1 MGRGRRGAGGARGA
15 RPHRVTRRVRPSP
28 VAARQQTE
36 ALAAHVADVAA
47 TLRAAVPAPP
57 VPHGSP
63 ALLLMMGFPGV
74 GKSHCA
80 RLLAER
86 LRAAHVASDHLRSQL
101 FVAASYK
108 AEENAALFRI
118 VDGLVERLV
127 DEGHRVI
134 VDATHLRRYARE
146 STESLA
152 RRCGIPLTHVLVV
165 ADEGE
170 TLARLAQRRVARA
183 AEDRSEAD
191 ERIYEQMRARG
202 LEAPEAYVTLPNGAD
217 VEARI
222 DVLARDLEDRWSAGT

>member
-1 MGRGRRGAGGARGA
+1 
-15 RPHRVTRRVRPSP
+15 VTRRVRPSP
-28 VAARQQTE
+28 VATRQQTE

-63 ALLLMMGFPGV
+63 ALVLMMGFPGV

-101 FVAASYK
+101 FIAASYGS
-108 AEENAALFRI
+108 EENAALFRI

-146 STESLA
+146 SSEALA
-152 RRCGIPLTHVLVV
+152 GRRGIPLAHVLVV

-170 TLARLAQRRVARA
+170 TRARLARRRVARA

-191 ERIYEQMRARG
+191 ERIYDLMRARG
-202 LEAPEAYVTLPNGAD
+202 LEEPEHFITLANGAD
-217 VEARI
+217 VETRI
-222 DVLARDLEDRWSAGT
+222 DVLARELEDRWSAGT

>member
-1 MGRGRRGAGGARGA
+1 M
-15 RPHRVTRRVRPSP
+15 TRRVRPSP
-28 VAARQQTE
+28 VATRGQTE
-36 ALAAHVADVAA
+36 ALAARVPDVAA

-63 ALLLMMGFPGV
+63 ALVLMMGYPGV

-80 RLLAER
+80 RLLAQR

-101 FVAASYK
+101 FIAASYK
-108 AEENAALFRI
+108 ADENAALFRI

-146 STESLA
+146 SSESLA
-152 RRCGIPLTHVLVV
+152 RRRGIPLAHVLVV
-165 ADEGE
+165 ADEAE

-191 ERIYEQMRARG
+191 ERIYELMRTRG
-202 LEAPEAYVTLPNGAD
+202 LEEPQAFSTLTNGAD
-217 VEARI
+217 VEERI
-222 DVLARDLEDRWSAGT
+222 AALARDLEERWSAGT

>member
-1 MGRGRRGAGGARGA
+1 M
-15 RPHRVTRRVRPSP
+15 TRRVRPSP
-28 VAARQQTE
+28 VATRGQTE
-36 ALAAHVADVAA
+36 ALAARVPDVAA

-63 ALLLMMGFPGV
+63 ALVLMMGYPGV

-80 RLLAER
+80 RLLAQR

-101 FVAASYK
+101 FIAASYK
-108 AEENAALFRI
+108 ADENAALFRI

-146 STESLA
+146 SSESLA
-152 RRCGIPLTHVLVV
+152 RRRGIPLAHVLVV
-165 ADEGE
+165 ADEAE

-191 ERIYEQMRARG
+191 ERIYELMRTRG
-202 LEAPEAYVTLPNGAD
+202 LEEPEAFSTLTNGAD
-217 VEARI
+217 VEERI
-222 DVLARDLEDRWSAGT
+222 AALARDLEERWSAGT

>member
-1 MGRGRRGAGGARGA
+1 M
-15 RPHRVTRRVRPSP
+15 TRRVRPSP
-28 VAARQQTE
+28 VATRGQTE
-36 ALAAHVADVAA
+36 ALAARVPDVAA

-63 ALLLMMGFPGV
+63 ALVLMMGYPGV

-80 RLLAER
+80 RLLAAR

-101 FVAASYK
+101 FIAASYK

-118 VDGLVERLV
+118 VDGLVERLI

-146 STESLA
+146 SSESLA
-152 RRCGIPLTHVLVV
+152 SRRGIPIAHVLVV
-165 ADEGE
+165 ADESE

-191 ERIYEQMRARG
+191 ERIYELMRTRG
-202 LEAPEAYVTLPNGAD
+202 LEEPEAYTTFRNGHD
-217 VEARI
+217 VEERI
-222 DVLARDLEDRWSAGT
+222 GALGRDLEERWSAGT